1 MTKKA
6 NKEKIKEEINNKYR
20 HVIKEVKDE
29 YFKGIGKTKY
39 MHDSQINM
47 LNEMLEEKM
56 VEISKD
62 IVKEMKKH
70 GFTEEELKAEAE
82 RPDINTK

>member
-1 MTKKA
+1 
-6 NKEKIKEEINNKYR
+6 
-20 HVIKEVKDE
+20 
-29 YFKGIGKTKY
+29 
-39 MHDSQINM
+39 
-47 LNEMLEEKM
+47 M